1 MKVEEWMQN
10 PTILF
15 NSTLISIVYLSIV
28 GLFWFSR
35 YKNFIL
41 ASTFLAILTT
51 LIIKFGLFIIVPVAI
66 ISIFSMSIALLL
78 YSETQIIYKLL
89 LGCILLMVGLLIM
102 NIQSKAQYFADLFF
116 LLIFLLVLKETVGTE
131 R

>member
-1 MKVEEWMQN
+1 MKVEERMQN

-15 NSTLISIVYLSIV
+15 NSILIAIVYLSVV
-28 GLFWFSR
+28 GLFWFAR
-35 YKNFIL
+35 YKSFIL

-51 LIIKFGLFIIVPVAI
+51 LIIKFGLFIIVPVLI
-66 ISIFSMSIALLL
+66 ISIFSLSIALLL
-78 YSETQIIYKLL
+78 YTETQITYKLL
-89 LGCILLMVGLLIM
+89 LGCILLMGGLLIM

-116 LLIFLLVLKETVGTE
+116 LLIFLLVLKETISIE